1 MQNQDSLPGTL
12 KQPATIEK
20 MRLELKIKHKG
31 LILVAVPLLFE
42 LVFLAVL
49 SGLLRQAEY
58 KTWQEMHSKTIVYES
73 GALSRLFHDAGIA
86 MGGYAL
92 TKSPLF
98 RERFDSIVA
107 SIPREFK
114 HLQKLV
120 GRNASQKGSVKRL
133 ESYTNSGLKLL
144 SSARDAIELGGE
156 GIPRVRSL
164 YSEMKGVSKKINDEL
179 DSLTAE
185 SRKIEEEGPSARKQS
200 DQLVRV
206 FLAVG
211 VLFNIGLTFLLSYFF
226 SNGITKRLFILTD
239 NANRLARDEQLSEP
253 IKGTDEIAH
262 LDAVFHNMAE
272 ALTEA
277 SRKERAI
284 VENAA
289 DVICSIDADNKF
301 TKISPA
307 CKKLWGY
314 EPAEL
319 IGTRYLNLV
328 ISDDVEET
336 AIATRAL
343 REGQHTA
350 SFETRTYR
358 KDRSIVTVLW
368 SAFWSPSENS
378 MFCVAHDI
386 SERKLIEEALKES
399 ERRVRS
405 IIENTLVSLIVID
418 RFGMIE
424 LVNPQTEKSF
434 GYPAEAILDQ
444 NIGVLFPEFMAAEE
458 NFIEELFSQSSNRIA
473 DLEMMRADG
482 ELFPVEFSLSLLETN
497 EGTRYIANIL
507 DVSERQEFEKLKR
520 EFVSTVSH
528 ELRTPLTSIRGS
540 LTLLNTGMMGNLNE
554 KGMRMVSIAERNTIR
569 LINLINDIL
578 DVERLASGR
587 VDMQFDN
594 AEVTSIVERSVESVR
609 SFAEQHSVKIEA
621 DKTESKVHADADR
634 IIQVVIN
641 LLSNAVKFSPK
652 DSTVNLAIKEEEQWV
667 EIRVIDRGR
676 GIPEKYK
683 ALVFERFQQVE
694 VSDAKRK
701 GGTGLGL
708 AICKGIIEQHH
719 GSIGVESEEGKGST
733 FWFRLP
739 KSSQTEAQTV

>member
-1 MQNQDSLPGTL
+1 MQV
-12 KQPATIEK
+12 
-20 MRLELKIKHKG
+20 ELKIKHKG

-49 SGLLRQAEY
+49 SGLLRQADY
-58 KTWQEMHSKTIVYES
+58 KTWQEMHSKTVVYES
-73 GALSRLFHDAGIA
+73 SALSRLFHDAGIA

-98 RERFDSIVA
+98 RERFDSIVS

-120 GRNASQKGSVKRL
+120 GRNSSQKGSLKRL
-133 ESYTNSGLKLL
+133 ETYTNSGLHLL
-144 SSARDAIELGGE
+144 STARDAIEIGGE
-156 GIPRVRSL
+156 GVSRVRSL
-164 YSEMKGVSKKINDEL
+164 YSEMKGVSKNISTEL
-179 DSLTAE
+179 DNLTAE
-185 SRKIEEEGPSARKQS
+185 SRKIEEDGPNARKQS
-200 DQLVRV
+200 DQMVRI
-206 FLAVG
+206 FLAIG
-211 VLFNIGLTFLLSYFF
+211 VLFNIGLAFVLSYFF

-239 NANRLARDEQLSEP
+239 NANRLARAEQLSDP

-262 LDAVFHNMAE
+262 LDAVFHNMAD
-272 ALTEA
+272 ALAEA

-314 EPAEL
+314 EPSEL

-343 REGQHTA
+343 RKGQHTA

-368 SAFWSPSENS
+368 SAFWSPTENS

-386 SERKLIEEALKES
+386 TERKLIEEALKES

-434 GYPAEAILDQ
+434 GYPAEAVLEQ
-444 NIGVLFPEFMAAEE
+444 NIGILFPQFMSAED
-458 NFIEELFSQSSNRIA
+458 NFIEELFAQASGRIA

-482 ELFPVEFSLSLLETN
+482 ELFPVEFSLSQLETN
-497 EGTRYIANIL
+497 EGTRFIANIL
-507 DVSERQEFEKLKR
+507 DVSERQEYEKLKR

-540 LTLLNTGMMGNLNE
+540 LTLLNTGMLGNLNE
-554 KGMRMVSIAERNTIR
+554 KGERMVSIAERNTIR

-587 VDMQFDN
+587 VEMQFDN
-594 AEVTSIVERSVESVR
+594 TEVSSIIERSVESVR
-609 SFAEQHSVKIEA
+609 SFADQHSVKLEVGDLRPLTRVYA
-621 DKTESKVHADADR
+621 DGDR

-652 DSTVNLAIKEEEQWV
+652 DSTVTLNIKEETEWV
-667 EIRVIDRGR
+667 ELQVIDRGR

-708 AICKGIIEQHH
+708 AICKGIIEQHK

-739 KSSQTEAQTV
+739 KAPQSEAQMA

>member
-1 MQNQDSLPGTL
+1 MVVLQAMQV
-12 KQPATIEK
+12 
-20 MRLELKIKHKG
+20 ELKIKHKG

-49 SGLLRQAEY
+49 SGLLRQADY
-58 KTWQEMHSKTIVYES
+58 KTWQEMHSKTVVYES
-73 GALSRLFHDAGIA
+73 SALSRLFHDAGIA

-98 RERFDSIVA
+98 RERFDSIVS

-120 GRNASQKGSVKRL
+120 GRNSSQKGSLKRL
-133 ESYTNSGLKLL
+133 ETYTNSGLHLL
-144 SSARDAIELGGE
+144 STARDAIEIGGE
-156 GIPRVRSL
+156 GVSRVRSL
-164 YSEMKGVSKKINDEL
+164 YSEMKGVSKNISTEL
-179 DSLTAE
+179 DNLTAE
-185 SRKIEEEGPSARKQS
+185 SRKIEEDGPNARKQS
-200 DQLVRV
+200 DQMVRV
-206 FLAVG
+206 FLAIG
-211 VLFNIGLTFLLSYFF
+211 VLFNIGLAFVLSYFF

-239 NANRLARDEQLSEP
+239 NANRLARAEQLSDP

-262 LDAVFHNMAE
+262 LDAVFHNMAD
-272 ALTEA
+272 ALAEA

-314 EPAEL
+314 EPSEL

-343 REGQHTA
+343 RKGQHTA

-368 SAFWSPSENS
+368 SAFWSPTENS

-386 SERKLIEEALKES
+386 TERKLIEEALKES

-434 GYPAEAILDQ
+434 GYPAEAVLDQ
-444 NIGVLFPEFMAAEE
+444 NIGILFPQFMSAED
-458 NFIEELFSQSSNRIA
+458 NFIEELFAQASGRIA

-482 ELFPVEFSLSLLETN
+482 ELFPVEFSLSQLETN
-497 EGTRYIANIL
+497 EGTRFIANIL

-540 LTLLNTGMMGNLNE
+540 LTLLNTGMLGNLNE
-554 KGMRMVSIAERNTIR
+554 KGERMVSIAERNTIR

-587 VDMQFDN
+587 VEMQFDN
-594 AEVTSIVERSVESVR
+594 TEVSSIIERSVESVR
-609 SFAEQHSVKIEA
+609 SFADQHSVKLEVGDLRPLTRVYA
-621 DKTESKVHADADR
+621 DGDR

-652 DSTVNLAIKEEEQWV
+652 DSTVTLNIKEETEWV
-667 EIRVIDRGR
+667 ELQVIDRGR

-708 AICKGIIEQHH
+708 AICKGIIEQHK

-739 KSSQTEAQTV
+739 KAPQGEAVMA